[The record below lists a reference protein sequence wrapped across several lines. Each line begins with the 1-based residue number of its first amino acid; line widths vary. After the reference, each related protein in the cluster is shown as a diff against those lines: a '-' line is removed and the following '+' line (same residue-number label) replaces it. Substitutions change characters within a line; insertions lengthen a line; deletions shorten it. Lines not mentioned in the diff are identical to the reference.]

1 MLGKR
6 LAHYA
11 IVEELGRGGMGEVYV
26 AEDQKLGRRVALKI
40 LPPLLAQ
47 DENLRARF
55 EREAKVIASLNHPNI
70 VHVYSVEELEGVRFF
85 TMELVRGKTLSQI
98 LKGGRL
104 SLVEFLEI
112 AIPLADAVSAAHA
125 EGITHRDLKPDN
137 VMLSEEGRVK
147 VLDFGLAKPAL
158 GLVDSQA
165 SDATTVH
172 RTRDGRVLGT
182 LSYMSP
188 EQAAGKLVDPRSDI
202 FSLGIVFFEMLTA
215 EKPFK
220 GDNPATILSSVIKD
234 TPPPVDAIDPSIPR
248 ELVRIVKR
256 CLVKDPDRRFQSTK
270 DLRNELEELK
280 QEVVSGGYAASSVPR
295 RRIQWL
301 LLAALP
307 IIAAV
312 LGVAVYRLVG
322 GRPQIPRVAN
332 PTQVTSDIGLEDYP
346 TWSPD
351 GGRLAYFSNQ
361 SGNFDIW
368 VTQAA
373 GGSAVNLTADS
384 TGAEFFPSWSPDGT
398 RIAYAAHRDQS
409 EGGGCYVIPALGG
422 PPRRVA
428 TSSFLWARPQ
438 WSSDGGR
445 LACGGF
451 DGTTRQIIQ
460 IVDVATLEATR
471 FSVRGQYEPVDLSWS
486 PDGRFIAYVDASN
499 YTADM
504 THLWI
509 LRLSDGEVL
518 PLSDGL
524 TAVWSPIFSADS
536 RTLWYVSNRG
546 GSMDVWRQ
554 GIGGDGTPEG
564 AAQPITTGL
573 DTRSMALFA
582 DGSKIAYSRGRRI
595 ANVWR
600 VPILHERPASWGDA
614 EPITFDQAFIE
625 FLDVSPGGDEL
636 LINSNRGGFVDIWKL
651 PASGGT
657 MQPLTDDQAPDWN
670 PRWSPDG
677 RQVAFYSY
685 RGGQRDVWVLSIEGG
700 PARQLT
706 LGEETAAMPA
716 WSPDGSEI
724 AYVSIRDGNFD
735 LAIVSAAGGSPR
747 ALASGPREES
757 QPEWSPDGEWIV
769 FASDRD
775 GAYGLWRV
783 AAEGGEPERLSERPG
798 ARPFFS
804 PGGREILFNGLNN
817 NVWALSLDDRSERQI
832 TDLADKRGELGF
844 YALATDGQYLYFTWV
859 EDRSDIW
866 TMDVIS
872 P

>member
-6 LAHYA
+6 LAHYK
-11 IVEELGRGGMGEVYV
+11 IIEELGRGGMGEVYV
-26 AEDQKLGRRVALKI
+26 AEDEKLGRRVALKI
-40 LPPLLAQ
+40 LPPLLAH
-47 DENLRARF
+47 DESLRARF

-98 LKGGRL
+98 LKGSRL
-104 SLVEFLEI
+104 SVVEFLEI

-137 VMLSEEGRVK
+137 VMVSDEGRVK

-158 GLVDSQA
+158 GLVSTQT
-165 SDATTVH
+165 SDAPTVD
-172 RTRDGRVLGT
+172 RTREGRVLGT

-188 EQAAGKLVDPRSDI
+188 EQAAGRPVDPRSDI

-220 GDNPATILSSVIKD
+220 GDTPATILSSVIKD
-234 TPPPVDAIDPSIPR
+234 TPPPVDAIDRSIPP
-248 ELVRIVKR
+248 ELVRIIKR

-280 QEVVSGGYAASSVPR
+280 QEVAAGESEASSVPSR
-295 RRIQWL
+295 RRL
-301 LLAALP
+301 LPAAALALV
-307 IIAAV
+307 AAV
-312 LGVAVYRLVG
+312 LGVAVYRLVS
-322 GRPQIPRVAN
+322 GRAEIPRVAN

-373 GGSAVNLTADS
+373 GGSAVNLTANS
-384 TGAEFFPSWSPDGT
+384 TGSEFFPSWSPDGT
-398 RIAYAAHRDQS
+398 RIAYAAHRDES
-409 EGGGCYVIPALGG
+409 EGGGCYVVPALGG

-428 TSSFLWARPQ
+428 ASSFLWTRPQ
-438 WSSDGGR
+438 WSADGSR

-451 DGTTRQIIQ
+451 DGTTRQFVQ
-460 IVDVATLEATR
+460 TVDVSTLEATR
-471 FSVRGQYEPVDLSWS
+471 FTVRGQYEPVDLSWS
-486 PDGRFIAYVDASN
+486 PDERFIAYIDASN

-504 THLWI
+504 TRLWI

-524 TAVWSPIFSADS
+524 TAVWSPGFSADS

-554 GIGGDGTPEG
+554 EIRDDGTPSG
-564 AAQPITTGL
+564 APRAITTGL

-582 DGSKIAYSRGRRI
+582 DGTKIAYSRGRRI

-600 VPILHERPASWGDA
+600 VPLLEQRPSGWADA
-614 EPITFDQAFIE
+614 EPITFDQSFIE
-625 FLDVSPGGDEL
+625 FLDLSPDGGEL
-636 LINSNRGGFVDIWKL
+636 VVNSNRGGFVDIWKL
-651 PASGGT
+651 PASGGA
-657 MQPLTDDQAPDWN
+657 MQPLTNDRAPDWN

-685 RGGQRDVWVLSIEGG
+685 RGGQRDIWVLSVEGG
-700 PARQLT
+700 PSRQLT
-706 LGEETAAMPA
+706 VGEETAAMPA
-716 WSPDGSEI
+716 WSPNGSEI
-724 AYVSIRDGNFD
+724 VYVSIREGNFD
-735 LAIVSAAGGSPR
+735 LEIVSAAGGSPR
-747 ALASGPREES
+747 VLASGPREES

-775 GAYGLWRV
+775 GAYRLWRV
-783 AAEGGEPERLSERPG
+783 AAAGGEPERLTERPA
-798 ARPFFS
+798 ARPFFA
-804 PGGREILFNGLNN
+804 PGGREILFNGLDN
-817 NVWALSLDDRSERQI
+817 NVWALSLEDRSERQI
-832 TDLADKRGELGF
+832 TDLSDKRGELGF
-844 YALATDGQYLYFTWV
+844 YALATDGKHVYFTWV